1 MRPSLRPRGARSL
14 ILSQSA
20 SLSLRLSLSC
30 TLRLSLALAHHR
42 CAERVGLCAGGDEA
56 ASLLEELRSTGVPP
70 DAACYHA
77 ALRACGGGTVGGEAQ
92 GEWAA
97 LLYDEMA
104 VSQLHDG
111 VVLTLTLTPLTSTP
125 TLTLPTDYYPYP

>member
-1 MRPSLRPRGARSL
+1 MRN
-14 ILSQSA
+14 
-20 SLSLRLSLSC
+20 
-30 TLRLSLALAHHR
+30 RLSLALAHHR
-42 CAERVGLCAGGDEA
+42 CAARVGACAGGDEA

-70 DAACYHA
+70 DATCYHA

-104 VSQLHDG
+104 ASQLHDAQVSG
-111 VVLTLTLTPLTSTP
+111 TNL
-125 TLTLPTDYYPYP
+125 

>member
-1 MRPSLRPRGARSL
+1 M
-14 ILSQSA
+14 
-20 SLSLRLSLSC
+20 
-30 TLRLSLALAHHR
+30 
-42 CAERVGLCAGGDEA
+42 RVGACTGGDEA

-77 ALRACGGGTVGGEAQ
+77 ALRACGGGAGGEAQ

-104 VSQLHDG
+104 ASQLHDAKAAG
-111 VVLTLTLTPLTSTP
+111 LALRACVLAGTWREAAQVLEAANAARP
-125 TLTLPTDYYPYP
+125 